1 MKKRII
7 SLILAVLTAMSVL
20 LSGGVIAA
28 EESPYTDV
36 KTGRWSYED
45 IKYVSE
51 KGLMNGTTAD
61 KFAPAETMTRAMVVT
76 VLYRLE
82 GEPEVQYQP
91 VFEDIKENKWFTDAV
106 IWAADNKIVNGV
118 ETGKYAPTDNVTREQ
133 LATIIKRYSDYKL
146 IITDAVADI
155 TGYADYKRVHDY
167 AKEALSWAN
176 AVGLITGKTEDTLAP
191 REGATREQFAAILRR
206 FTEYDFEYILKYN
219 IPTGYSQYTEKEY
232 PLVTDADIYVA
243 VDGDDSNAGTL
254 DAPIATF
261 EHAVELV
268 RELKKNAT
276 DEIKVAFKAGN
287 YGKLYVNL
295 TEEDSGTEVVP
306 ITYCAYGDGDVIFQ
320 NGITIT
326 QDMFK
331 DIEDSDRAYFT
342 DKYEADIK
350 KVDLSALLDDG
361 DVISKNSQLV
371 NNGQRMNQA
380 RFPNKTTMGYSESFI
395 TDPVDGRDDWS
406 VTLNNPAIQ
415 NKFKNYHTFENTEII
430 GYLAQP
436 YMCNAQEMASYD
448 PETNIITFADP
459 AYQGTNNFT
468 NQFTFFSNISEELD
482 YVNEYWVDVNN
493 KTLYVYAPDTD
504 YVLTTRDLYVDCKAD
519 YVSFVGFEF
528 CGSSGEFFHVEA
540 DHVTVKLCDMYVGGG
555 LMALRVKGTYFTLS
569 ECELSY
575 LAGGGILLEDDVE
588 KVTNITPNGS
598 LIDNNSIHDYLLKYK
613 VYLPAVRLF
622 NTVGVR
628 VSHNEIYNSTHS
640 AIHYGHVAEGNAYL
654 KEYGGG
660 RGIDNII
667 EYNIIRDV
675 CEHSGDCGAIYS
687 DRCFANP
694 GNIIRYN
701 LFNHLTLGSGH
712 QCAIYLG
719 DGVSYQQIYGNIF
732 FDVYDV
738 GISSDGRGTEIKD
751 NVFIKSF
758 NNGND
763 DVAITFGGKY
773 RGMVLEEGVPRLW
786 QSPTWETVYNSRLLI
801 PDESTEAGQKWKSR
815 WPKLYEIEDD
825 LDRADELI
833 NDPDFVVNVSYAEI
847 TGNYMIGDL
856 ESEFVDDVEL
866 FCEISNNPTLTT
878 EENPL
883 FTNPTLGDYSIKEG
897 VDFLDNQFS
906 KIGRY

>member
-1 MKKRII
+1 MKRGL
-7 SLILAVLTAMSVL
+7 SFVLCVLMLTSVL
-20 LSGGVIAA
+20 FIGTAAA
-28 EESPYTDV
+28 EEQLYSDV
-36 KTGRWSYED
+36 KPKRWSYED

-51 KGLMNGTTAD
+51 KGLMNGTEPG

-82 GEPEVQYQP
+82 GAPEVQYQP
-91 VFEDIKENKWFTDAV
+91 VFKDIKENKWFTDAV
-106 IWAADNKIVNGV
+106 IWAAENKIVNGV
-118 ETGKYAPTDNVTREQ
+118 ETGKYAPMENVTREQ

-167 AKEALSWAN
+167 AVEALSWAN
-176 AVGLITGKTEDTLAP
+176 AVGLITGKTETTLAP

-206 FTEYDFEYILKYN
+206 FREYDFEYILKYN
-219 IPTGYSQYTEKEY
+219 TPAGYSQYTEKEY

-243 VDGDDSNAGTL
+243 VDGDNSNPGTL

-268 RELKKNAT
+268 RELKKTAT

-287 YGKLYVNL
+287 YGRTTVTL
-295 TEEDSGTEVVP
+295 TEEDSGTESVP

-326 QDMFK
+326 KDMFK
-331 DIEDSDRAYFT
+331 DIEDSDRAHFT
-342 DKYEADIK
+342 DKYESDIK
-350 KVDLSALLDDG
+350 KVDLSELLTDG

-406 VTLNNPAIQ
+406 VTLHNPAIQ

-436 YMCNAQEMASYD
+436 YMCNAQGMASYD

-468 NQFTFFSNISEELD
+468 NQPTFFSNISEELD
-482 YVNEYWVDVNN
+482 CVNEYWVDVNS
-493 KTLYVYAPDTD
+493 KTLYVYTPDTD

-528 CGSSGEFFHVEA
+528 CGSSDEFFHVEA

-569 ECELSY
+569 ECELSN
-575 LAGGGILLEDDVE
+575 LAGGGILLEDDVD
-588 KVTNITPNGS
+588 KVNNIISNGS

-622 NTVGVR
+622 NTVGVK
-628 VSHNEIYNSTHS
+628 VSHNEFYNSTHS
-640 AIHYGHVAEGNAYL
+640 AVQYGHVAEGDAYL
-654 KEYGGG
+654 KAYGGG

-667 EYNIIRDV
+667 EYNVFHDLLE
-675 CEHSGDCGAIYS
+675 CSGDCGAIYS
-687 DRCFANP
+687 DRSVVNRDNVVRYNIFYNIDAGGGAQMGIYFGDAVAGQQVYGNVFYEA
-694 GNIIRYN
+694 GTEAIRSDGRDNIIR
-701 LFNHLTLGSGH
+701 
-712 QCAIYLG
+712 
-719 DGVSYQQIYGNIF
+719 
-732 FDVYDV
+732 
-738 GISSDGRGTEIKD
+738 D
-751 NVFIKSF
+751 NVYIE
-758 NNGND
+758 
-763 DVAITFGGKY
+763 GGDSCCLYYGTKY
-773 RGMVLEEGVPRLW
+773 RGMYIGDDEYSYDNLTG
-786 QSPTWETVYNSRLLI
+786 SPTWGTFYNSFSLAPKEGTAAYDL
-801 PDESTEAGQKWKSR
+801 WKSR
-815 WPKLYEIEDD
+815 WPKFYDIKVDME
-825 LDRADELI
+825 RAEELI
-833 NDPDFVVNVSYAEI
+833 DDPDFIINPSYCVIENNYAFGADNEIDEEVS
-847 TGNYMIGDL
+847 L
-856 ESEFVDDVEL
+856 FSKVE
-866 FCEISNNPTLTT
+866 NNLHFSAD
-878 EENPL
+878 ENPI
-883 FTNPTLGDYSIKEG
+883 FTNPTLGDYSIREG
-897 VDFLDNQFS
+897 ADFLDNHFYE
-906 KIGRY
+906 IGRY

>member
-1 MKKRII
+1 MKR
-7 SLILAVLTAMSVL
+7 VLSFVLCVLMLTGVLFVGTA
-20 LSGGVIAA
+20 AA
-28 EESPYTDV
+28 EESPYKDV
-36 KTGRWSYED
+36 KTGRWSYAD
-45 IKYVSE
+45 IMYVTE

-91 VFEDIKENKWFTDAV
+91 VFKDVKEDKWFTDAV
-106 IWAADNKIVNGV
+106 IWAAENKIVNGV
-118 ETGKYAPTDNVTREQ
+118 ETGKYAPMENVTREQ

-146 IITDAVADI
+146 IITDAAADI

-219 IPTGYSQYTEKEY
+219 TPSGYSTYTEKEY

-268 RELKKNAT
+268 RELKKTAT

-287 YGKLYVNL
+287 YGKMNVTL
-295 TEEDSGTEVVP
+295 TEEDSGTESVP

-326 QDMFK
+326 KDMFK
-331 DIEDSDRAYFT
+331 DIEDADRAYFT

-350 KVDLSALLDDG
+350 KVDLSGLLTDG

-380 RFPNKTTMGYSESFI
+380 RFPNKTTMGYSETFL
-395 TDPVDGRDDWS
+395 TDPVDGRDDWT
-406 VTLNNPAIQ
+406 VTLNNPVAI

-436 YMCNAQEMASYD
+436 YMCNAQEIASYD
-448 PETNIITFADP
+448 PETKIITFTTG

-482 YVNEYWVDVNN
+482 CVNEYWVDVDS

-528 CGSSGEFFHVEA
+528 CGSTGEFFHVEA

-569 ECELSY
+569 ECELSN
-575 LAGGGILLEDDVE
+575 LAGGGILLEDELE
-588 KVTNITPNGS
+588 KVNEIIPNGS

-622 NTVGVR
+622 NTVGVK
-628 VSHNEIYNSTHS
+628 VSHNEFYNSTHS
-640 AIHYGHVAEGNAYL
+640 AVQYGHVAEGNAYL
-654 KEYGGG
+654 KAYGGG

-667 EYNIIRDV
+667 EYNVFHDLL
-675 CEHSGDCGAIYS
+675 EWSGDCGAIYS
-687 DRCFANP
+687 DRSVVNRDNVVRYNIFYNMDTKCGAQMGIYYGDAVAGQQVYGNVFYEA
-694 GNIIRYN
+694 GTEAIRSDGRDNIIR
-701 LFNHLTLGSGH
+701 
-712 QCAIYLG
+712 
-719 DGVSYQQIYGNIF
+719 
-732 FDVYDV
+732 
-738 GISSDGRGTEIKD
+738 D
-751 NVFIKSF
+751 NVYIE
-758 NNGND
+758 
-763 DVAITFGGKY
+763 GGDSCCLYYGTKY
-773 RGMVLEEGVPRLW
+773 RGM
-786 QSPTWETVYNSRLLI
+786 Y
-801 PDESTEAGQKWKSR
+801 
-815 WPKLYEIEDD
+815 
-825 LDRADELI
+825 
-833 NDPDFVVNVSYAEI
+833 
-847 TGNYMIGDL
+847 IGDD
-856 ESEFVDDVEL
+856 EYSYD
-866 FCEISNNPTLTT
+866 NLT
-878 EENPL
+878 
-883 FTNPTLGDYSIKEG
+883 GS
-897 VDFLDNQFS
+897 
-906 KIGRY
+906 